1 MNIQRWSLV
10 AFGTLLF
17 FLGGEG
23 NLFGW
28 ARHNLLTRI
37 ILENPP
43 AWIKDFG
50 PVKVNKSI
58 YEITSLNP
66 KFNLIYTI
74 PEKSKYPS
82 LPTEFVS
89 YARNPDRKYGFQGA
103 PAGATVSALQILADF
118 ADEPDWDMDT
128 DVETGQAADFMGG
141 SQGYRHM
148 YYPAGTFH
156 IPHPFMPQG
165 KAPERVE
172 LFYEYAR
179 EAFSRGDYYWG
190 FRFLARAIHYL
201 EDLANPFHTVQLSTK
216 FIMKDDFYQGTVQT
230 TKNYHFAYEDY
241 VAHITAQA
249 ERGDRNYSGIILA
262 ITKAPA
268 REVKNS
274 RTAAQDL
281 AGFSNREGAGLL
293 DLSFD
298 FFGEEFRSN
307 QKRYLD
313 AGKVK
318 KLDKRPEKE
327 KVLAITEKMLAEM
340 SSVVKGFL
348 DMAGKEL
355 VPGTDGGD

>member
-1 MNIQRWSLV
+1 MKFRRWTFSVFLALFLV
-10 AFGTLLF
+10 FGR
-17 FLGGEG
+17 GD

-28 ARHNLLTRI
+28 ARHNLLTQI

-43 AWIKDFG
+43 EWVKDFG
-50 PVKVNKSI
+50 QVKVNKST
-58 YEITSLNP
+58 YEIGSLNP
-66 KFNLIYTI
+66 KFKLIYTI
-74 PEKSKYPS
+74 PDKSRYPS
-82 LPTEFVS
+82 LPPGFVS

-103 PAGATVSALQILADF
+103 PAGAAVSALQILVDF

-128 DVETGQAADFMGG
+128 DIETGQVVNFMGG

-156 IPHPFMPQG
+156 IPNPFMPQG
-165 KAPERVE
+165 KAPERAE

-179 EAFSRGDYYWG
+179 EAFSGGDYYWG

-216 FIMKDDFYQGTVQT
+216 FMMKEDFFQGTIQT
-230 TKNYHFAYEDY
+230 TKNFHFAYEDY
-241 VAHITAQA
+241 VAFLVIQA
-249 ERGDRNYSGIILA
+249 KQGEKSYAGLTRAMI
-262 ITKAPA
+262 KAPA
-268 REVKNS
+268 RKMENS

-281 AGFSNREGAGLL
+281 AGFSNREGARLL

-313 AGKVK
+313 AGKVR
-318 KLDKRPEKE
+318 KLDQRPEKE
-327 KVLAITEKMLAEM
+327 EIMVITEKMLAEM
-340 SSVVKGFL
+340 SAVVRGFL
-348 DMAGKEL
+348 EMAGKEL
-355 VPGTDGGD
+355 VPGK